1 MPIEGVGESPREYFQ
16 DGVMAAPRRHGQ
28 ENSRMSTIGYSLAR
42 KLCSSVHTFS
52 RVVAAAGIGLCGF
65 CVLDEWVLN
74 CPKDIPRRWHA
85 RCV

>member
-1 MPIEGVGESPREYFQ
+1 MSVKSVGESSGQYFQ
-16 DGVMAAPRRHGQ
+16 DGVTAAPRRRGR

-52 RVVAAAGIGLCGF
+52 RAVAAAGIGLFGF